1 VHGNDIHCKR
11 SVREREINKVNEM
24 MNHLITNNIVKLMK
38 SIVEL
43 GIISGKYIGIYA
55 KDSLDE
61 LLLISHQNSSYKGK
75 NREIERTA
83 VSEYI
88 KWLRSHYS
96 VDEDTSK
103 EIEKE
108 INEINEINGV
118 NEVNEINGVNEWKDD
133 FPYEYT
139 EDDLSAD
146 GVVKKDV
153 PSGDQFP
160 IYNQYIAHK

>member
-11 SVREREINKVNEM
+11 SERNE

-88 KWLRSHYS
+88 KWLRSHYRVEKDKAS
-96 VDEDTSK
+96 

-108 INEINEINGV
+108 I
-118 NEVNEINGVNEWKDD
+118 NEINGVNEWKDD

-153 PSGDQFP
+153 PSSDQFP

>member
-11 SVREREINKVNEM
+11 SERNE

-88 KWLRSHYS
+88 KWLRDYK
-96 VDEDTSK
+96 VRKDTS
-103 EIEKE
+103 IGM
-108 INEINEINGV
+108 INER
-118 NEVNEINGVNEWKDD
+118 EINGVNEWKDD

-153 PSGDQFP
+153 PSSDQFP

>member
-1 VHGNDIHCKR
+1 
-11 SVREREINKVNEM
+11 
-24 MNHLITNNIVKLMK
+24 MNIKMENHSITNNIVKLMK

-88 KWLRSHYS
+88 KWLISHYS

-103 EIEKE
+103 EIEKKL
-108 INEINEINGV
+108 INER
-118 NEVNEINGVNEWKDD
+118 EWKDD

-139 EDDLSAD
+139 EDDI
-146 GVVKKDV
+146 VKKDV

>member
-1 VHGNDIHCKR
+1 
-11 SVREREINKVNEM
+11 
-24 MNHLITNNIVKLMK
+24 MK

-88 KWLRSHYS
+88 KWLRDYK
-96 VDEDTSK
+96 VRKDTS
-103 EIEKE
+103 IGM
-108 INEINEINGV
+108 INER
-118 NEVNEINGVNEWKDD
+118 EINGVNEWKDD

-153 PSGDQFP
+153 PSSDQFP

>member
-1 VHGNDIHCKR
+1 
-11 SVREREINKVNEM
+11 

-88 KWLRSHYS
+88 KWLRSHYRVEKDKAS
-96 VDEDTSK
+96 

-108 INEINEINGV
+108 I
-118 NEVNEINGVNEWKDD
+118 NEINGVNEWKDD

>member
-1 VHGNDIHCKR
+1 
-11 SVREREINKVNEM
+11 
-24 MNHLITNNIVKLMK
+24 MK

-88 KWLRSHYS
+88 KWLRSHYRVEKDKAS
-96 VDEDTSK
+96 

-108 INEINEINGV
+108 I
-118 NEVNEINGVNEWKDD
+118 NEINGVNEWKDD

-139 EDDLSAD
+139 DDD
-146 GVVKKDV
+146 MIR
-153 PSGDQFP
+153 GDQFP
-160 IYNQYIAHK
+160 IYNQYISHK

>member
-11 SVREREINKVNEM
+11 SERNE

-88 KWLRSHYS
+88 KWLRDYK
-96 VDEDTSK
+96 VRKDTS
-103 EIEKE
+103 IGM
-108 INEINEINGV
+108 INER
-118 NEVNEINGVNEWKDD
+118 EINGVNEWKDD

-139 EDDLSAD
+139 DDD
-146 GVVKKDV
+146 MIR
-153 PSGDQFP
+153 GDQFP
-160 IYNQYIAHK
+160 IYNQYISHK

>member
-88 KWLRSHYS
+88 KWLRDYK
-96 VDEDTSK
+96 VRKDTS
-103 EIEKE
+103 IGM
-108 INEINEINGV
+108 INER
-118 NEVNEINGVNEWKDD
+118 EINGVNEWKDD

-153 PSGDQFP
+153 PSSDQFP

>member
-1 VHGNDIHCKR
+1 
-11 SVREREINKVNEM
+11 

-88 KWLRSHYS
+88 KWLRDYK
-96 VDEDTSK
+96 VRKDTS
-103 EIEKE
+103 IGM
-108 INEINEINGV
+108 INER
-118 NEVNEINGVNEWKDD
+118 EINGVNEWKDD

-153 PSGDQFP
+153 PSSDQFP